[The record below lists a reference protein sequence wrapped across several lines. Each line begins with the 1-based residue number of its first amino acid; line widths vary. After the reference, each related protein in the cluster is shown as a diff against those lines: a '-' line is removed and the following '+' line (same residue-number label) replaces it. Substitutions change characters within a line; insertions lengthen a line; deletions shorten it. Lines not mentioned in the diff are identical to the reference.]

1 MERAAVARIQ
11 VNGEP
16 RDIDPGLTVTGLLEA
31 LDVRADRV
39 AVEVNLQIVERPD
52 FFSRVLQDG
61 DRVEIISFIGGGT
74 RALSTETGDRP
85 GMRSGYV

>member
-39 AVEVNLQIVERPD
+39 AVEVNLQIVERRD
-52 FFSRVLQDG
+52 FSGRVFQDG

-74 RALSTETGDRP
+74 AGSLSSGTGEWR
-85 GMRSGYV
+85 GR